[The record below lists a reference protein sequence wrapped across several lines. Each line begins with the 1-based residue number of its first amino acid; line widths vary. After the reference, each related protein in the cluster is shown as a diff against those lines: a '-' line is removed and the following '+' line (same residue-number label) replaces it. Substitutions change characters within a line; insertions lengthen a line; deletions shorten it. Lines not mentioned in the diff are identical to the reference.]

1 MSIASL
7 AFALFVFALLCV
19 YYVVGRVARDGQW
32 IVLLIGSLGFYALQ
46 GTPVTM
52 VVLVS
57 VALVTWL
64 AARGL
69 KRLDEVAAAKRKD
82 ASNRKDKKLIK
93 QRYQRHK
100 RVVLWGSLAVCVAI
114 LSYFKYWNVLL
125 CYLRVTDDPT
135 SLGILLPLGISFYTM
150 QSMGYL
156 IDAYNGTCDI
166 EHNFA
171 RHLLFVSYFPQM
183 IQGPI
188 NKRSSLGPQLF
199 AHRRMDV
206 QDIRRGL
213 LRAGY
218 GMLKKVCIANVLGGT
233 VSKLLTSLES
243 PAMPGSLAAYAVLL
257 YSIQMYADFSG
268 GIDMVEGVS
277 ELFGIRMA
285 QNFKQPYF
293 STSLANFWQRWHMSL
308 GAWMRDYVFYPIAVT
323 RPFRS
328 LGKWGTK
335 RLGKQVGRSL
345 PACVANVIV
354 FTIVGIWHGIEA
366 HYVAWG
372 LFNGLIIA
380 FADLLKP
387 VFDKAARLLRI
398 NREAALFHAF
408 AIVRTFV
415 VVNIG
420 RYFDCIPDLGVA
432 VSALGRTFGS
442 FDAGAFGTALSTTG
456 ISYPAFCGVP
466 PLVLVVCLFVLVVSV
481 LYERGTDVREAIMG
495 WWLVPRLALYVAV
508 GVAIAVS
515 FGLETVSGGTF
526 LYANF

>member
-1 MSIASL
+1 MSIVSL
-7 AFALFVFALLCV
+7 AFACFVLVLVLAYYLL
-19 YYVVGRVARDGQW
+19 GRLAKGGQW
-32 IVLLIGSLGFYALQ
+32 IVLLVGSLGFYALQ
-46 GTPVTM
+46 GTPLTM
-52 VVLVS
+52 VVLVAI
-57 VALVTWL
+57 ALVTWL
-64 AARGL
+64 AARWLG
-69 KRLDEVAAAKRKD
+69 RLGDVAAKKRREVSD
-82 ASNRKDKKLIK
+82 REEKKAIK
-93 QRYQRHK
+93 RRYQVRK
-100 RVVLWGSLAVCVAI
+100 RVVLWASLAICVAI

-156 IDAYNGTCDI
+156 IDAYNGTCDM
-166 EHNFA
+166 ERNFA

-188 NKRSSLGPQLF
+188 NKSSALGPQLF
-199 AHRRMDV
+199 SRHRLDV
-206 QDIRRGL
+206 GNLRRGL
-213 LRAGY
+213 LRSGY
-218 GMLKKVCIANVLGGT
+218 GMLKKVCVANVLGGT
-233 VSKLLTSLES
+233 VSKLLASLEN
-243 PAMPGSLAAYAVLL
+243 PAMPGSLAAYALLL

-285 QNFKQPYF
+285 RNFEQPYF

-308 GAWMRDYVFYPIAVT
+308 GAWMRDYVFYPLAVT
-323 RPFRS
+323 KPFRT

-335 RLGKQVGRSL
+335 RLGRQVGRSL
-345 PACVANVIV
+345 PACIANVVV

-380 FADLLKP
+380 FADLFRP
-387 VFDKAARLLRI
+387 VFDGMARVLRV
-398 NREAALFHAF
+398 NRDSAPFHVF

-432 VSALGRTFGS
+432 VSALQRTFLS
-442 FDAGAFGTALSTTG
+442 FDPDSFVTALSTTG
-456 ISYPAFCGVP
+456 ISYQQFYGVP
-466 PLVLVVCLFVLVVSV
+466 PLVIAVCLFVFVVSV
-481 LYERGTDVREAIMG
+481 LYERGTDVREGIMG
-495 WWLVPRLALYVAV
+495 WWLVPRLALYVV
-508 GVAIAVS
+508 GGAAIAVS